1 MTRALFPG
9 SFDPLTMG
17 HLDTIERGAELF
29 DEVIVGVFVNTSKK
43 SLFSAEERVVL
54 ITKAVAHLPN
64 VRVIHQEH
72 QLTVETAK
80 ELGVKALIRGIR
92 SVKDF
97 EYERGIAQMN
107 HHLNSELETVF
118 LLAKPEYSH
127 ISSSLLKE
135 VLYFNGDVSIYL
147 PPVINEALARKQ
159 DQNEA

>member
-43 SLFSAEERVVL
+43 SLFSAEERVAL
-54 ITKAVAHLPN
+54 ITQAVAHLPN

-72 QLTVETAK
+72 QLTAETAK
-80 ELGVKALIRGIR
+80 ELGVKALLRGIR
-92 SVKDF
+92 NVKDF

-107 HHLNSELETVF
+107 HHLNSDLETVF

-135 VLYFNGDVSIYL
+135 VLYFNGDVSSYL

-159 DQNEA
+159 DQNEV

>member
-43 SLFSAEERVVL
+43 SLFSAEERVAL

-72 QLTVETAK
+72 QLTAETAK
-80 ELGVKALIRGIR
+80 ELGVKALLRGIR
-92 SVKDF
+92 NVKDF

-107 HHLNSELETVF
+107 HHLNSDLETVF

-135 VLYFNGDVSIYL
+135 VLYFNGDVSSYL

-159 DQNEA
+159 DQNEV

>member
-92 SVKDF
+92 NVKDF

-118 LLAKPEYSH
+118 
-127 ISSSLLKE
+127 
-135 VLYFNGDVSIYL
+135 F
-147 PPVINEALARKQ
+147 
-159 DQNEA
+159 